1 MLKNLLPSIVLT
13 LSLLL
18 TGCGETADSDTENV
32 VEHET
37 TESAKS
43 SEVVSPEN
51 AQEADSVAE
60 TLAPEDVKLTQATW
74 DEILSAAKSH
84 HGKIVVLDVWSTS
97 CPPCL
102 REFHNL
108 VELSQK
114 YPNQV
119 VCLSCSTDFVG
130 ISSKPPE
137 YYEERVRKFLSQQDA
152 KFDNYLCNEPA
163 DEIFLKIDLASIP
176 AVYIF
181 GEDGE
186 LVERFDNDTQKYG
199 DEFTYVDHVLPK
211 LNSLLKPT
219 ENQD

>member
-1 MLKNLLPSIVLT
+1 MVLT
-13 LSLLL
+13 LSLLV
-18 TGCGETADSDTENV
+18 TGCGDAQVDKTEDAVSDQ
-32 VEHET
+32 T
-37 TESAKS
+37 TEAVESGE
-43 SEVVSPEN
+43 SETPEN
-51 AQEADSVAE
+51 SEETETPAK

-84 HGKIVVLDVWSTS
+84 QGKIVVLDVWSTS

-114 YPNQV
+114 HPNRV

-152 KFDNYLCNEPA
+152 KFDNYLCSEPA

-199 DEFTYVDHVLPK
+199 DEFTYVDHILPK